1 MGASLKKKDIS
12 LEKSCKLIQNALGVH
27 CSVEDVWES
36 CVPDNPFCRECLR
49 LQKKYE
55 IDKNCAAL
63 HTNSAFQSEKWGGKY
78 EYLCPLG
85 LCFIASGVP
94 LELELRYAII
104 AGPFFMVDLNEFAA
118 EDLQNMFHNK
128 EARTLLK
135 IAEDVAYI
143 PCNRVSYLA
152 DMINIVTKNAA
163 ASIRSG
169 NQIRSEAEEPAR
181 RVHELI
187 YEHKDLKETLESQM
201 DMEKKLLNH
210 IKLKNREEAQELLN
224 EILGGIYFH
233 SFGDL
238 KIIKARVTE
247 LVVGL
252 LRAAVTSGIG
262 IENIFALSGDYISE
276 IQKFESIR
284 DLNEWLTKVLNSIM
298 FSVFP
303 NSHVR
308 LAAIVERV
316 KGYIDDNY
324 MKKISLNELANIAG
338 FSVSYLSKI
347 FKEETQKSISAYINH
362 VRIENAKKLLRTTDI
377 SLVEL
382 AYVVGF
388 EEQSYFTKVFKKLEG
403 VSPGKYRDSNAG
415 TGAR

>member
-1 MGASLKKKDIS
+1 MKKKDVS
-12 LEKSCKLIQNALGVH
+12 LEKSCRLIQNALGIN

-49 LQKKYE
+49 LQKKYGVE
-55 IDKNCAAL
+55 KNCAAL

-104 AGPFFMVDLNEFAA
+104 AGPFFMVDLKEFAA
-118 EDLQNMFHNK
+118 EDLQNVFHK
-128 EARTLLK
+128 KDTRALLK
-135 IAEDVAYI
+135 IAENVGYI
-143 PCNRVSYLA
+143 ACNRVSYLA
-152 DMINIVTKNAA
+152 EMINIVTKSAA
-163 ASIRSG
+163 AAIRSSDLIK
-169 NQIRSEAEEPAR
+169 NEAKKPLE
-181 RVHELI
+181 RVHDLI

-201 DMEKKLLNH
+201 EMEKVLLNH

-252 LRAAVTSGIG
+252 LRAAVSSGIG
-262 IENIFALSGDYISE
+262 IENVFALSGDYISE
-276 IQKFESIR
+276 IQQFENIR

-308 LAAIVERV
+308 LNAIVEKVRN
-316 KGYIDDNY
+316 YIEENY
-324 MKKISLNELANIAG
+324 MKKISLNELANLAG

-403 VSPGKYRDSNAG
+403 VSPGKYRDSNVRIV
-415 TGAR
+415 TK

>member
-1 MGASLKKKDIS
+1 MKKKDVS
-12 LEKSCKLIQNALGVH
+12 LEKSCRLIQNALGIN

-49 LQKKYE
+49 LQKRYGVE
-55 IDKNCAAL
+55 KNCAAL

-104 AGPFFMVDLNEFAA
+104 AGPFFMVDLKEFAA
-118 EDLQNMFHNK
+118 EDLQNVFHK
-128 EARTLLK
+128 KDTRALLK
-135 IAEDVAYI
+135 IAENVAYI
-143 PCNRVSYLA
+143 ACNRVSYLA
-152 DMINIVTKNAA
+152 EMINIVTKSAA
-163 ASIRSG
+163 AAIRSSDLIK
-169 NQIRSEAEEPAR
+169 NEAKKPLE
-181 RVHELI
+181 RVHDLI

-201 DMEKKLLNH
+201 EMEKVLLNH

-252 LRAAVTSGIG
+252 LRAAVSSGIG
-262 IENIFALSGDYISE
+262 IENVFALSGDYISE
-276 IQKFESIR
+276 IQQFENIR

-308 LAAIVERV
+308 LNAIVEKVRN
-316 KGYIDDNY
+316 YIEENY
-324 MKKISLNELANIAG
+324 MKKISLNELANLAG

-403 VSPGKYRDSNAG
+403 VSPGKYRDSNVRIV
-415 TGAR
+415 TK

>member
-1 MGASLKKKDIS
+1 MKKKDVS
-12 LEKSCKLIQNALGVH
+12 LEKSCRLIQNALGIN

-49 LQKKYE
+49 LQKRYGVE
-55 IDKNCAAL
+55 KNCAAL

-104 AGPFFMVDLNEFAA
+104 AGPFFMVDLKEFAA
-118 EDLQNMFHNK
+118 EDLQNVFHK
-128 EARTLLK
+128 KDTRALLK
-135 IAEDVAYI
+135 IAENVGYI
-143 PCNRVSYLA
+143 ACNRVSYLA
-152 DMINIVTKNAA
+152 EMINIVTKSAA
-163 ASIRSG
+163 AAIRSSDLIK
-169 NQIRSEAEEPAR
+169 NEAKKPLE
-181 RVHELI
+181 RVHDLI

-201 DMEKKLLNH
+201 EMEKVLLNH

-252 LRAAVTSGIG
+252 LRAAVSSGIG
-262 IENIFALSGDYISE
+262 IENVFALSGDYISE
-276 IQKFESIR
+276 IQQFENIR

-308 LAAIVERV
+308 LNAIVEKVRN
-316 KGYIDDNY
+316 YIEENY
-324 MKKISLNELANIAG
+324 MKKISLNELANLAG

-403 VSPGKYRDSNAG
+403 VSPGKYRDSNVRIV
-415 TGAR
+415 TK

>member
-1 MGASLKKKDIS
+1 MKKKDVS
-12 LEKSCKLIQNALGVH
+12 LEKSCRLIQNALGIN

-49 LQKKYE
+49 LQKRYGVE
-55 IDKNCAAL
+55 KNCAAL

-104 AGPFFMVDLNEFAA
+104 AGPFFMVDLKEFAA
-118 EDLQNMFHNK
+118 EDLQNVFHK
-128 EARTLLK
+128 KDTRALLK
-135 IAEDVAYI
+135 IAENVGYI
-143 PCNRVSYLA
+143 ACNRVSYLA
-152 DMINIVTKNAA
+152 EMINIVTKSAA
-163 ASIRSG
+163 AAIRSSDLIK
-169 NQIRSEAEEPAR
+169 NEAKKPLE
-181 RVHELI
+181 RVHDLI

-201 DMEKKLLNH
+201 EMEKVLLNH

-252 LRAAVTSGIG
+252 LRAAVSSGIG
-262 IENIFALSGDYISE
+262 IENVFALSGDYISE
-276 IQKFESIR
+276 IQQFENIR

-308 LAAIVERV
+308 LNAIVEKVRN
-316 KGYIDDNY
+316 YIEENY
-324 MKKISLNELANIAG
+324 MKKISLNELANLAG

-403 VSPGKYRDSNAG
+403 VSPGKYRDSNVCIV
-415 TGAR
+415 TK